1 MADISKG
8 IDIIIDKLTNSIE
21 NSISGD
27 SFKTEVLPIAIT
39 ELKKLKKADWVFDW
53 KKEGQD
59 PAKQVY
65 KLVIQDNPTIIQGM
79 VSIEDKGDHIFMHL
93 IESVKFN
100 RGAKKLYI
108 GVPGNLVAFVCKISF
123 NRGYDGFVSFESKT
137 RLVDHYKK
145 SLGAFVI
152 AGRLMA
158 IDTVS
163 ALRLVDKYFPQK

>member
-1 MADISKG
+1 MAIVSKG
-8 IDIIIDKLTNSIE
+8 IDIIIDKLTNSVE

-27 SFKTEVLPIAIT
+27 SFRTEALLVT
-39 ELKKLKKADWVFDW
+39 VTDFKKLKKVDWVFDW
-53 KKEGQD
+53 KREGQD
-59 PAKQVY
+59 PQKQVY
-65 KLVIQDNPTIIQGM
+65 KLVIQDNPAIIQGM

-100 RGAKKLYI
+100 KGAKKLYI

-123 NRGYDGFVSFESKT
+123 DRGYDGFVSFESKT

-158 IDTVS
+158 IDTVA
-163 ALRLVDKYFPQK
+163 ALRLVDKYFPKK